1 MGKNFSHNHIKIT
14 AFICLAVGMLFAN
27 SCATTAPSTDQAVD
41 QSSPQPLIQ
50 SVEVSPSPNATVVRI
65 ENSDPAPYTTFMV
78 PEPARI
84 VLHIKGRPGPSLP
97 RTIPVGK
104 GGIRE
109 IRWVEDEPTPGTTK
123 MVLHLE
129 KPYEYKAAEE
139 GKSIRLT
146 LQSTPQQQQSRSSGA
161 ETAQRSPYTP
171 SEPRIFFEPRD
182 SLKNLI
188 LGVDFTML
196 EKGKSRLVITTD
208 KKVTYRLD
216 SKGAKHLHLD
226 MPETDIPPLLQRR
239 LDSKDFEGVVDLVK
253 ATSSKQGVSV
263 DVLLRDMVP
272 YHVKQEGPII
282 TIEFDET
289 TVRPVKRQIVPLR
302 VAETG
307 KTATARGGRL
317 IPISSAATQATEAP
331 VSIPGLMKKRY
342 TGTPMTM
349 DFVNADVTNILRLI
363 GEVSDLNIVWGP
375 EVKGNVSMRLKEVPW
390 DQALDL
396 ILANN
401 NLAKRQVGNVIWV
414 TTKTQ
419 MNQLEAEEKRKRE
432 ELEAE
437 KLRAQ
442 EELKKAQEAARATE
456 PLFTEYI
463 PVDFADAAQIK
474 EHIVVTE
481 RGTISVDARTN
492 TIILN
497 DTADSIGD
505 AKKTVSHFDTPVKQ
519 IMIESRIVDATNDW
533 ARDLGI
539 EWQLAEGQ
547 KRNNTGVPFGLPTD
561 ATTYTSG
568 GDALYGGVFTSN
580 SPPLWSPNIGLSLGV
595 LTSGALGAITL
606 DANLALAETEGSV
619 NIISAPKVLASNG
632 EKAEIKRGTVIYK
645 ELITADTSTV
655 EELEASL
662 SLVVTPTVSYNDFVT
677 MEIALNDDI
686 NFLDGSG
693 KTLKTVKT
701 SLIVKS
707 GDTIVIGGIYTEN
720 QSENESGIPWLRDIP
735 GLGWLFKAESKVD
748 NRTELL
754 IFLTPTVV
762 EASIKR

>member
-1 MGKNFSHNHIKIT
+1 
-14 AFICLAVGMLFAN
+14 
-27 SCATTAPSTDQAVD
+27 
-41 QSSPQPLIQ
+41 
-50 SVEVSPSPNATVVRI
+50 
-65 ENSDPAPYTTFMV
+65 
-78 PEPARI
+78 
-84 VLHIKGRPGPSLP
+84 
-97 RTIPVGK
+97 
-104 GGIRE
+104 
-109 IRWVEDEPTPGTTK
+109 
-123 MVLHLE
+123 MVLHLD

-139 GKSIRLT
+139 GKTIHLT
-146 LQSTPQQQQSRSSGA
+146 LLSPRQQQPSAGT
-161 ETAQRSPYTP
+161 ETSQKGPETP

-182 SLKNLI
+182 SQKNQI
-188 LGVDFTML
+188 LGVDFSML

-216 SKGAKHLHLD
+216 RKGPKHLYLS
-226 MPETDIPPLLQRR
+226 MPQTVIPPLLQRR
-239 LDSKDFEGVVDLVK
+239 LDSKDFTGVVDLVK
-253 ATSSKQGVSV
+253 ATSSEQGVFV
-263 DVLLRDMVP
+263 NVLLRDMVP

-289 TVRPVKRQIVPLR
+289 PMRNVERRIVPLQ

-307 KTATARGGRL
+307 RTTTAGGERL
-317 IPISSAATQATEAP
+317 IPISSVATHSPEVP
-331 VSIPGLMKKRY
+331 VSIPGLMKKHY

-375 EVKGNVSMRLKEVPW
+375 EVQGNVSMRLKEVPW

-414 TTKTQ
+414 TTRTQ

-437 KLRAQ
+437 RLRVQ
-442 EELKKAQEAARATE
+442 EERKKAQEAAQATE
-456 PLFTEYI
+456 PLVTEYI
-463 PVDFADAAQIK
+463 PLDFADAAQIK
-474 EHIVVTE
+474 DHIVLTD
-481 RGTISVDARTN
+481 RGTLSVDARTN
-492 TIILN
+492 TIIIN
-497 DTADSIGD
+497 DTAASIEEG
-505 AKKTVSHFDTPVKQ
+505 KKTVSHFDTPVKQ

-547 KRNNTGVPFGLPTD
+547 KRNNTGVPFGIPTD
-561 ATTYTSG
+561 ATQYTAG

-580 SPPLWSPNIGLSLGV
+580 SPPLWSPNMGFALGV
-595 LTSGALGAITL
+595 LTGGALGSITL

-619 NIISAPKVLASNG
+619 NIISAPRVLASNG
-632 EKAEIKRGTVIYK
+632 EEAEIKRGTVVYK
-645 ELITADTSTV
+645 NLITADTSTV

-662 SLVVTPTVSYNDFVT
+662 SLIVTPTVSYNDFVT
-677 MEIALNDDI
+677 MEIALHDDI

-720 QSENESGIPWLRDIP
+720 KGQNESGIPWLRNIP
-735 GLGWLFKAESKVD
+735 GLGWLFKAETKND

-762 EASIKR
+762 EASVKR

>member
-1 MGKNFSHNHIKIT
+1 MENE
-14 AFICLAVGMLFAN
+14 
-27 SCATTAPSTDQAVD
+27 PS
-41 QSSPQPLIQ
+41 
-50 SVEVSPSPNATVVRI
+50 E
-65 ENSDPAPYTTFMV
+65 
-78 PEPARI
+78 
-84 VLHIKGRPGPSLP
+84 
-97 RTIPVGK
+97 
-104 GGIRE
+104 
-109 IRWVEDEPTPGTTK
+109 GTTK
-123 MVLHLE
+123 MVLHLDQ
-129 KPYEYKAAEE
+129 PYEYKAAEV
-139 GKSIRLT
+139 GKAITLT
-146 LQSTPQQQQSRSSGA
+146 LASPTQQTVISSPSETPQKGG
-161 ETAQRSPYTP
+161 PYAAA
-171 SEPRIFFEPRD
+171 EPRIFFQPRGT
-182 SLKNLI
+182 LKNQI

-196 EKGKSRLVITTD
+196 AGGKSRLVITTD
-208 KKVTYRLD
+208 KKVSYRLD
-216 SKGAKHLHLD
+216 RKGAQHLLLTI
-226 MPETDIPPLLQRR
+226 PETDIPPLLQRR

-253 ATSSKQGVSV
+253 ATASDKGVSV
-263 DVLLRDMVP
+263 NVLLRDMVP

-282 TIEFDET
+282 AIEFDET
-289 TVRPVKRQIVPLR
+289 MVRSVSRQIVPLQ
-302 VAETG
+302 VAERG
-307 KTATARGGRL
+307 KTITPTGRRL
-317 IPISSAATQATEAP
+317 MP
-331 VSIPGLMKKRY
+331 VSSVSTTLPETPVTIPGLMKKRY

-375 EVKGNVSMRLKEVPW
+375 EVRGNVSMRLKEVPW

-414 TTKTQ
+414 TTKVQ

-432 ELEAE
+432 ELESE
-437 KLRAQ
+437 KLRMQ
-442 EELKKAQEAARATE
+442 EELKKAQEAAQATE
-456 PLFTEYI
+456 PLLTEYI
-463 PVDFADAAQIK
+463 PVDFADADQIK
-474 EHIVVTE
+474 EHIVLTD
-481 RGTISVDARTN
+481 RGTLSVDARTN
-492 TIILN
+492 TVIVK
-497 DTADSIGD
+497 DTAASID
-505 AKKTVSHFDTPVKQ
+505 EAKKTVAHFDTPVKQ
-519 IMIESRIVDATNDW
+519 IMIEARIVDATNDW

-568 GDALYGGVFTSN
+568 GDALYGGIFTSN
-580 SPPLWSPNIGLSLGV
+580 SPPLWSPNMGISLGV

-606 DANLALAETEGSV
+606 DANLALAETEGQV

-720 QSENESGIPWLRDIP
+720 QSESEAGIPWLRDIP
-735 GLGWLFKAESKVD
+735 GLGWLFKAQSKVD
-748 NRTELL
+748 SRTELL

-762 EASIKR
+762 EASVMR